1 MGVFSF
7 YNMRKPRQFDHRPI
21 YWNPKREE
29 MQERVQRIR
38 RELGLEE
45 PLESYRPQIRGRF
58 IEGTSHLK
66 RDRAR
71 GNDQRVRTYKNARLV
86 AALTILIALF
96 WIFFLR

>member
-21 YWNPKREE
+21 YWDPKREE

-38 RELGLEE
+38 RELGMEE
-45 PLESYRPQIRGRF
+45 PLDSYRPQIKGRF
-58 IEGTSHLK
+58 VEGTSHLK

-71 GNDQRVRTYKNARLV
+71 GNDHRIRTYKNARLV
-86 AALTILIALF
+86 AILTILLALF